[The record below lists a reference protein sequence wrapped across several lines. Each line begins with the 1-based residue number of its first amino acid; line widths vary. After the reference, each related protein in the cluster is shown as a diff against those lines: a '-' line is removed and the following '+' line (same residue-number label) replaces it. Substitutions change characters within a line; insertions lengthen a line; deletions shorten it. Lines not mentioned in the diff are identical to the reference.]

1 MFKQIRLWAN
11 ILLVIGAAIILAI
24 TTLTLVSLHNLKT
37 VSRTAE
43 ESELRQFAA
52 MVQTQIRDEVRVAE
66 ALGVLVAEMPEVQA
80 RFSAGDRDWLAEQL
94 HPPFEALARDFGAVQ
109 FQFHTAPAM
118 SFLRLH
124 MLEKFGDD
132 LSSFRQSVVDTN
144 RDIKPHRGLEFGVA
158 GLGARGVVP
167 VLEQGRHLGSVEFG
181 ISFGQAFFDAFKASY
196 GVEAAFYI
204 LRDGEVETFA
214 STHEGQPFL
223 GPDAL
228 KAAFAGESQVAE
240 LEIGT
245 TPIAAYAEMIPDYSG
260 KPLGVV
266 EIAMD
271 RSPYVAVLEKTR
283 VQAMIIG
290 VLVALFSIGISLITA
305 GAITKRIH
313 RLANEIDR
321 VTNGDLSG
329 GGAIDGK
336 DELADLART
345 LDGMREHLNA
355 LVTGVETTALS
366 VHAASREIAQA
377 VDGQAATSSQMSAS
391 VAEITSTMEELSAS
405 STQIAEYSESVVTI
419 AGRTYDDSLRGS
431 DAMQRLV
438 EKMRR
443 IGEDNQSALNEI
455 LALGTRSK
463 EISKIMQI
471 IDTVADQTKLIAF
484 NAALEASSAG
494 EAGKRFGVVAA
505 EIRRLAD
512 SVTESTGE
520 ITGKVA
526 EIQESINRLVIS
538 SEKGSTGIQ
547 EGIADSAS
555 TADILQAIVEA
566 ASETS
571 TSAQQISLSTQQQRT
586 ASGQVVVALREIVT
600 ASSET
605 AGAVR
610 RIADIARDM
619 NALSGTLQGSLDQF
633 VLDGAR
639 TPSAV
644 PGVSSRP

>member
-43 ESELRQFAA
+43 ESELRQLAA
-52 MVQTQIRDEVRVAE
+52 MVQTQIREEVGLAE
-66 ALGVLVAEMPEVQA
+66 ALGVLVAEMPEVQT
-80 RFSAGDRDWLAEQL
+80 RFAAGDRDWLVEQF

-144 RDIKPHRGLEFGVA
+144 RDREPHRGLEVGVA

-167 VLEQGRHLGSVEFG
+167 ILQAGRHLGSVEFG
-181 ISFGQAFFDAFKASY
+181 MSFGQPFFDDFKANY
-196 GVEAAFYI
+196 GVEAALYI

-214 STHEGQPFL
+214 STHAGQPFL

-228 KAAFAGESQVAE
+228 RAAFAGEPQIAE
-240 LEIGT
+240 IDSET
-245 TPIAAYAEMIPDYSG
+245 TPFAAYAEMVPDYSG
-260 KPLGVV
+260 KPFGVLEV
-266 EIAMD
+266 AMD
-271 RSPYVAVLEKTR
+271 RTPYVAVLDKTR
-283 VQAMIIG
+283 MQAMIIG
-290 VLVALFSIGISLITA
+290 VLVAFFSIGISLITA
-305 GAITKRIH
+305 HAITKRIR
-313 RLANEIDR
+313 RLADEIDR
-321 VTNGDLSG
+321 VTNGDLSSG
-329 GGAIDGK
+329 EAIDGN
-336 DELADLART
+336 DELADLARA
-345 LDGMREHLNA
+345 LDGMRGHLNA
-355 LVTGVETTALS
+355 LVTGVETSAFS

-377 VDGQAATSSQMSAS
+377 IDGQAATSSQMSAS

-405 STQIAEYSESVVTI
+405 STHIAEYSESVVAI

-431 DAMQRLV
+431 DAMQHLV

-443 IGEDNQSALNEI
+443 IGEDNQTALNEI
-455 LALGTRSK
+455 LELGTRSK

-512 SVTESTGE
+512 SVTASTGE

-547 EGIADSAS
+547 QGIADSAG

-586 ASGQVVVALREIVT
+586 ASSQVVIALREIVA

-610 RIADIARDM
+610 QIADIARDM
-619 NALSGTLQGSLDQF
+619 SELSSALQSRLDQF
-633 VLDGAR
+633 VLNETHA
-639 TPSAV
+639 TSAA
-644 PGVSSRP
+644 PGESSLS